1 MAWYGAYAQAGTP
14 VGVILANLAFLG
26 ISYSISEEAFL
37 DWGWRVPFIASVILI
52 GISMYV
58 QLKMEDT
65 EAFKALVKARDDKG
79 EDAGPTIEKSPVL
92 QAIRMYPR
100 RIALAAGA
108 FLSVQV
114 TFYILIAF
122 VIAYGVN
129 SPTVDLS
136 RDIMLMSVLIAAAV
150 MIPTQFYFSGLSD
163 RLGRKKVYQWGA
175 VLTGLWGFALF
186 SLIDTGNTYSI
197 AWR

>member
-1 MAWYGAYAQAGTP
+1 VAWYGAYAQAGTP

-163 RLGRKKVYQWGA
+163 RLGRKKVYQWGR
-175 VLTGLWGFALF
+175 
-186 SLIDTGNTYSI
+186 Y
-197 AWR
+197 

>member
-1 MAWYGAYAQAGTP
+1 
-14 VGVILANLAFLG
+14 
-26 ISYSISEEAFL
+26 
-37 DWGWRVPFIASVILI
+37 
-52 GISMYV
+52 MYV

-129 SPTVDLS
+129 SPTVVLS

-163 RLGRKKVYQWGA
+163 RLGRKKVYQWGR
-175 VLTGLWGFALF
+175 
-186 SLIDTGNTYSI
+186 Y
-197 AWR
+197 